1 MKKLPRV
8 AAREVE
14 SALLRAGFQYSHA
27 RGSHRSYIKEGKRV
41 IIPFHGSRIIPPG
54 TLRNIL
60 RQAGLSP
67 EDFEK
72 IVVVAAASSV
82 LGRIAGPE
90 EVMNGS

>member
-14 SALLRAGFQYSHA
+14 GALLRTGFQFSHA
-27 RGSHRSYIKEGKRV
+27 KGSHRSYIKEGKRV
-41 IIPFHGSRIIPPG
+41 IVSFHGNRIIPPG

-60 RQAGLSP
+60 RQAGLSV

-72 IVVVAAASSV
+72 S
-82 LGRIAGPE
+82 L
-90 EVMNGS
+90 

>member
-14 SALLRAGFQYSHA
+14 SVLLRTGFQFSHA
-27 RGSHRSYIKEGKRV
+27 KGSHRSYTKLGKRV
-41 IIPFHGSRIIPPG
+41 IVPFHGNRIIPPG

-60 RQAGLSP
+60 RQAGINV

-72 IVVVAAASSV
+72 
-82 LGRIAGPE
+82 LL
-90 EVMNGS
+90 

>member
-8 AAREVE
+8 TAREVE
-14 SALLRAGFQYSHA
+14 SALRRAGFQFSHS
-27 RGSHRSYIKEGKRV
+27 RGSHRPYIKENKRV
-41 IIPFHGSRIIPPG
+41 IIPFHDNRIIPLG

-72 IVVVAAASSV
+72 M
-82 LGRIAGPE
+82 P
-90 EVMNGS
+90 

>member
-14 SALLRAGFQYSHA
+14 SALLRAGFQHSHA
-27 RGSHRSYIKEGKRV
+27 KGSHRSYIKEGKRV
-41 IIPFHGSRIIPPG
+41 IVPFHGNRIIPPG

-60 RQAGLSP
+60 RQAGLSL

-72 IVVVAAASSV
+72 
-82 LGRIAGPE
+82 LL
-90 EVMNGS
+90 

>member
-1 MKKLPRV
+1 MKRLPRV

-41 IIPFHGSRIIPPG
+41 IIPFHGNRIIPPG

-67 EDFEK
+67 EDFERM
-72 IVVVAAASSV
+72 
-82 LGRIAGPE
+82 L
-90 EVMNGS
+90 